1 MSYEGTTNIGQVNND
16 KAFLMDL
23 KAMKK
28 DTNEV
33 VVNNIGN
40 TYSKPTIALEGT
52 GDINIYLN
60 GTQMLKATLTDKMT
74 IDTTNLE
81 AYNPDTMTLL
91 NRQLVGDISKFKLD
105 SGNNTIKM
113 DGNLTTATITDYLR
127 WL

>member
-40 TYSKPTIALEGT
+40 TYSKPTIDLDGT

-113 DGNLTTATITDYLR
+113 DGNLTTATITDYTR